1 MRVKILLADDHQ
13 LVRQGLRSL
22 LETQT
27 EWEVVGEAEDG
38 LSALKKSRELLPDIV
53 IMDIAMPK
61 LNGIEATREILAVSP
76 QIKVI
81 ALSMHADGRFVA
93 EMLRAGASAYL
104 IKDSAYEELVQ
115 AIQASLVNKIYVS
128 NTIAEGIIKDYISHI
143 PREDFSAFSILSQR
157 ERQVLQLIAEGKSTR
172 DIASLLF
179 VSVKTVETHRQKI
192 MDKLNI
198 HSIAGLTKYAIKE
211 GLTSLEK

>member
-1 MRVKILLADDHQ
+1 MADDHQ